1 MSMMRKFIFM
11 MFLFV
16 IPLSFQAQE
25 KLSELKGS
33 KVGLKTNIPYWVTAT
48 FNLGMEFRLAR
59 HWSLD
64 LEAGVN
70 PFEGKNDDGSY
81 GIQK

>member
-1 MSMMRKFIFM
+1 MRRVIFM

-48 FNLGMEFRLAR
+48 L
-59 HWSLD
+59 
-64 LEAGVN
+64 
-70 PFEGKNDDGSY
+70 
-81 GIQK
+81 I

>member
-1 MSMMRKFIFM
+1 M

-33 KVGLKTNIPYWVTAT
+33 KVGLKTNIPYWVK
-48 FNLGMEFRLAR
+48 LHL
-59 HWSLD
+59 
-64 LEAGVN
+64 
-70 PFEGKNDDGSY
+70 
-81 GIQK
+81 I